1 MDKSEK
7 SFLGKGWAFP
17 PAFDIDSK
25 SVRLVSEEKDIEES
39 IRIILGTIPGER
51 IMNPKFGCGLIRH
64 VFETTDATTIT
75 ILKDLVYDALL
86 FYEPRIKSEKI
97 NIITDK
103 IVEGKLLI
111 HISYIINITNT
122 RSNIVYPFYFTEG
135 TNLK

>member
-1 MDKSEK
+1 MDQSEK

-25 SVRLVSEEKDIEES
+25 TVLLVSEEKDIEQS

-51 IMNPKFGCGLIRH
+51 IMNPKFGCDLIKH
-64 VFETTDATTIT
+64 VFETTNATSIT

-103 IVEGKLLI
+103 IMEGKLLI
-111 HISYIINITNT
+111 HISYRVIITNT
-122 RSNIVYPFYFTEG
+122 RSNIVFPYYLTEG
-135 TNLK
+135 TNL